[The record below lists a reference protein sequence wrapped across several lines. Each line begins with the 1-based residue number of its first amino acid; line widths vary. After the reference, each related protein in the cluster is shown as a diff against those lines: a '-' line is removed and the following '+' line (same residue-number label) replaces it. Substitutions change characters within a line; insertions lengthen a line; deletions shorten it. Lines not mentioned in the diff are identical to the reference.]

1 MRIILSTILL
11 AGLGLAGRAQE
22 KQQNGDLKLWY
33 RQPARQWEECVPLG
47 NGRLGMT
54 PDGGVQKE
62 DIVLNEISLWS
73 GSVQDANNYDAYK
86 FLPEI
91 RKLLLEGK
99 NDEAEQIMEKNFICK
114 GGGSGN
120 GNGARLPFGSYQVLG
135 TLTIRSTYSQK
146 QDEKPAYANYQR
158 ELSLDS
164 AMATCVYQVNGVN
177 YKKQYFT
184 AFGSDV
190 DVIRITAD
198 KPGQINCSISISR
211 PEAADVAVREN
222 TLQMSG
228 QLNNGAGG
236 GGMKYLSKVKA
247 VTKNGTLMTV
257 GTTLVVK
264 DADELIIYVSAAT
277 DFENPSYPT
286 RVDELLANAVG
297 VPYSQQVNEH
307 VSGFRKLFDR
317 VSVRMGT
324 TTRQDLP
331 SDLRLAEFQK
341 KPDGDNQLAALYF
354 QFGRYLAISSTRVG
368 LLPPNLQGL
377 WANQVQTPW
386 NSDYHLDVNLEMND
400 WPFNV
405 CNLSELDLPLVDLVK
420 NLVPHGKTTAR
431 AYYNADGW
439 VAHVITNVWQFTEPG
454 ESATWGSTKS
464 GSGWLC
470 NNLWQHYEF
479 TGDID
484 YLREIY
490 PILKGAAAFYKSTMI
505 RDPRTGWLVTAP
517 SSSPENAFYLPNG
530 HIAHVCIGP
539 TIDNQI
545 VRELYTHLI
554 AASKALNIDA
564 AFRDTLEF
572 QLTQTPPPGRIAPDG
587 RIMEWLENYKE
598 TEVTH
603 RHISHLYGLYPA
615 NLITPDST
623 PDLAEASKKTLEA
636 RGDDGPSWSLAYK
649 MCWWARLYNGNRAY
663 KLYLN
668 LIRPTTATS
677 INYGPGGGIYANFF
691 SAGPPFQID
700 ANFGGIAGIAEMLLQ
715 SHAGYINL
723 LPALPDQWKKEGEV
737 RGLKARGNLLV
748 DFKWKDGRVTEY
760 TIHSS
765 RPQTIKVKINGDL
778 RDVQTI
784 GDSNL

>member
-11 AGLGLAGRAQE
+11 AAPGLAGRAQE
-22 KQQNGDLKLWY
+22 KHFPQHEDLKLWY

-54 PDGGVQKE
+54 PDGGVEKE

-73 GSVQDANNYDAYK
+73 GSAQDANNYDAYK

-99 NDEAEQIMEKNFICK
+99 NDGAQQIMEKNFICK
-114 GGGSGN
+114 GGGSGS
-120 GNGARLPFGSYQVLG
+120 GNGATLPFGSYQVLG
-135 TLTIRSTYSQK
+135 TLTIRSTY
-146 QDEKPAYANYQR
+146 DRGERAVYTNYRR

-164 AMATCVYQVNGVN
+164 AIATCVYEVNGVH

-198 KPGQINCSISISR
+198 KPGRINCSVSISR
-211 PEAADVAVREN
+211 PEAADLSVREN

-247 VTKNGTLMTV
+247 VNKNGTLMTN

-277 DFENPSYPT
+277 DFKNPSYQT
-286 RVDELLANAVG
+286 RVDELLASTVG
-297 VPYSQQVNEH
+297 VPYSRQVNEH
-307 VSGFRKLFDR
+307 VSGFRKLFGR
-317 VSVRMGT
+317 VSVQLGT

-341 KPDGDNQLAALYF
+341 NPDGDNQLAALYF

-377 WANQVQTPW
+377 WAQQVQTPW
-386 NSDYHLDVNLEMND
+386 NSDYHLDVNVEMND

-405 CNLSELDLPLVDLVK
+405 SNLSELDLPLVDLVK

-454 ESATWGSTKS
+454 ESATWGSTKC

-505 RDPRTGWLVTAP
+505 RDPKTGWLVTAP

-554 AASKALNIDA
+554 AASKALHIDA
-564 AFRDTLEF
+564 AFRDTLED

-615 NLITPDST
+615 SLITPDST

-649 MCWWARLYNGNRAY
+649 MCWWARLYDGNRAY

-668 LIRPTTATS
+668 LIRPTTATAV
-677 INYGPGGGIYANFF
+677 NYGPGGGIYTNFF

-700 ANFGGIAGIAEMLLQ
+700 ANFGGTAGIAEMLLQ

-723 LPALPDQWKKEGEV
+723 LPAIPDQWKKEGEV

-748 DFKWKDGRVTEY
+748 DFTWKDGKVTKY

-778 RDVQTI
+778 TNVRTT
-784 GDSNL
+784 GDK